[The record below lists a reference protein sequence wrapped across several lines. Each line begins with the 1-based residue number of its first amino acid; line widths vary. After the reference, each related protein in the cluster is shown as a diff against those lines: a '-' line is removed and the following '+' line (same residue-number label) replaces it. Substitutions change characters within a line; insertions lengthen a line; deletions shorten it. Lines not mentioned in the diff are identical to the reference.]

1 MGGCPNC
8 GKEKNSVQIR
18 ALRSWPRSH
27 ESRGRCSDTRGVS
40 RPPDAAK
47 STWGRAGG
55 ESPCWLRPVSY
66 GPPFVR
72 EPELGARPGSII
84 WSSPSPRPRTSAGSR
99 NESFDGSGAMD
110 PERQRACHHDNPR
123 PRGSHDNWY
132 SNSSRGW
139 GYPYGTASLGEAE
152 EPNLRRGVILML
164 YFFHLPLN
172 IQSSSCSH
180 SRSSPYKQYF

>member
-1 MGGCPNC
+1 MGGFPNC
-8 GKEKNSVQIR
+8 AKEKNSVQIR
-18 ALRSWPRSH
+18 ALRSWPWSH
-27 ESRGRCSDTRGVS
+27 ESRGRCSDTRDVP

-66 GPPFVR
+66 GPPFAR
-72 EPELGARPGSII
+72 EPELWARPGSII

-110 PERQRACHHDNPR
+110 PEHQRACHHDNPH

-132 SNSSRGW
+132 SSSSRGW
-139 GYPYGTASLGEAE
+139 VYPHGTASLGEAE
-152 EPNLRRGVILML
+152 EPNLGRGVILTR
-164 YFFHLPLN
+164 YFFHPPLN